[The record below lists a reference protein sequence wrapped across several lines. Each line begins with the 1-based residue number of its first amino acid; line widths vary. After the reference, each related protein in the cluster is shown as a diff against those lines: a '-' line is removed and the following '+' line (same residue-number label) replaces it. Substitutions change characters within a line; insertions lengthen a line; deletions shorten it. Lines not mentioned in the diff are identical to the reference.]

1 MDKQEL
7 IEYAN
12 SMYESCGEI
21 DIVKLCSLSGIE
33 VYGDDQTEINAK
45 ISADSKENFEITYNA
60 THSLNRIRFS
70 IAHEL
75 AHFFLHKD
83 DVIKNKTLYR
93 KEDSSVQEKEA
104 DSLAEEI
111 LMPQKAVMDFMGKFS
126 KENLGEEVVTLVAKK
141 FQVSVI
147 VAIVRLRNLKFKIP
161 YISFSYV

>member
-1 MDKQEL
+1 MDKQKL
-7 IEYAN
+7 IEEAS

-21 DIVKLCSLSGIE
+21 DIVKLCSLLDIE

-45 ISADSKENFEITYNA
+45 ISFINNEKFEITYNA
-60 THSLNRIRFS
+60 KHSLNRVRFS

-75 AHFFLHKD
+75 AHFFLHKN
-83 DVIKNKTLYR
+83 DVIKNKILYR

-111 LMPQKAVMDFMGKFS
+111 LMPQKSVMDFMGKFP
-126 KENLGEEVVTLVAKK
+126 KENIGEELVTLVAKK

-147 VAIVRLRNLKFKIP
+147 VAIVRLRNLKFNIP